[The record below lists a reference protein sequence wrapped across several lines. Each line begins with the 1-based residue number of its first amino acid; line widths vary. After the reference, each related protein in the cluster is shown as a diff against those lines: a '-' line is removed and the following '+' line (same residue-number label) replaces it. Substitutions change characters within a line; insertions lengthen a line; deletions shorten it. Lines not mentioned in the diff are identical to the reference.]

1 MKLQIICLLIF
12 CSNSLYAQQNLAEP
26 DTLNGDNILLDEVV
40 VNAPQKTIQS
50 RGLGNM
56 RINSKVLQISPLF
69 FGERDVIKT
78 LQFLPGVSG
87 GMEGSSQLNIR
98 GGTNDQTLYLM
109 DGVPVYNQNHTFGL
123 FSIFNADAVSTV
135 DLYKGGIPASY
146 GDRLSGVVSVEL
158 KDGDTK
164 EHHNS
169 VSLGLLAGTL
179 SSEGPIVEDKLSYL
193 LVARRS
199 FLDLI
204 YEGVMLAMGQADGGM
219 AMIKFYDVNGKLTW
233 RLDTKNKISWQLFR
247 GYDDLYGMNREEN
260 ESDNEKYRESFGYG
274 WNTLTTSLHY
284 DSELKSNLSLKSNIY
299 YTGLKNFNYS
309 KSKFNSP
316 MESVSTRN
324 ENASLMNEFGGRVS
338 LLNRINDNNTTHY
351 GIEVAHQDY
360 TPDRSFKKINK
371 DVYQFS
377 SPGLSLFKASAFAYH
392 EYSYKRWLFGAG
404 LRKSYYKNSITSKTV
419 LEPRLKVNTFV
430 DDKNKLM
437 VAYDRMSQPIHTI
450 NEVDYNSKSDYWIPF
465 HGEILPYSDQL
476 SAGWKNYTTPWF
488 SFSVEAYYKR
498 LQNLL
503 FIKDVEYFIDYNTDY
518 LQGRGTSMGV
528 ELMAEYS
535 RNRLTA
541 WASYTM
547 SKTDRTFDGKSI
559 SFKYDSPHDVS
570 LFARY
575 VVSDKPKAKHSISAQ
590 VQFKKGYP
598 YTLSPGLYP
607 GMGLPMLPSGYG
619 WDDNY
624 HSVDFL
630 PDTPNGRLN
639 NYFRTDLN
647 YTIDRSM
654 SRGRLIWQFS
664 LLNATNNKNP
674 FAVYKKDSNYKAF
687 VLIPIMPSISVR
699 RVF

>member
-1 MKLQIICLLIF
+1 MERLIISLLALCGF
-12 CSNSLYAQQNLAEP
+12 ALFAQQNINEADSLF
-26 DTLNGDNILLDEVV
+26 DDNILLDEVV
-40 VNAPQKTIQS
+40 VNAPQKSIHS

-56 RINSKVLQISPLF
+56 RINSNMLQVSPLF

-78 LQFLPGVSG
+78 LQFLPGVSA

-123 FSIFNADAVSTV
+123 FSIFNADAVNTV

-158 KDGDTK
+158 KEGDTK
-164 EHHNS
+164 KHHHS
-169 VSLGLLAGTL
+169 FSLGLLAGTL

-193 LVARRS
+193 FVARRS
-199 FLDLI
+199 FLDLL
-204 YEGVMLAMGQADGGM
+204 YEGAMLAAGQGDGGM
-219 AMIKFYDVNGKLTW
+219 AMIKFHDVNGKLTW
-233 RLDTKNKISWQLFR
+233 RLNPKNKLSWQLFS
-247 GYDDLYGMNREEN
+247 GHDDLYGMNREK
-260 ESDNEKYRESFGYG
+260 DNYDNSKYSESFGYG

-284 DSELKSNLSLKSNIY
+284 NSELKSNLSLNGNIY
-299 YTGLKNFNYS
+299 YTGLRNFNYN
-309 KSKFNSP
+309 KSNFKSP
-316 MESVSTRN
+316 AERIRVHN

-338 LLNRINDNNTTHY
+338 LLHRINDRHTTHY
-351 GIEVAHQDY
+351 GIEVANQDY

-371 DVYQFS
+371 DVYRFT

-392 EYSYKRWLFGAG
+392 EYSYKKWLFGAG
-404 LRKSYYKNSITSKTV
+404 VRASHYKNSITHKTV

-488 SFSVEAYYKR
+488 SFSVEVYHKR
-498 LQNLL
+498 MQNLL
-503 FIKDVEYFIDYNTDY
+503 FIQDVEYFIDYNTDY
-518 LQGRGTSMGV
+518 LQGSGTSKGL

-541 WASYTM
+541 WASYTL
-547 SKTDRTFDGKSI
+547 SKTNRTFDGKSI
-559 SFKYDSPHDVS
+559 PFKYDSPHDVS
-570 LFARY
+570 LFASY
-575 VVSDKPKAKHSISAQ
+575 VVSNKSKAKHSVSAQ
-590 VQFKKGYP
+590 VQFKNGYP
-598 YTLSPGLYP
+598 YTLSPGSYP
-607 GMGLPMLPSGYG
+607 GMGLPTLPSGYG
-619 WDDNY
+619 LDDNY
-624 HSVDFL
+624 GSVDFL
-630 PDTPNGRLN
+630 PDSPNGRLK

-647 YTIDRSM
+647 YTVDRKM
-654 SRGRLIWQFS
+654 NKGRLIWQFS

-674 FAVYKKDSNYKAF
+674 FAVYKKDDKYKAF
-687 VLIPIMPSISVR
+687 VLIPMMPSVSVR
-699 RVF
+699 RTW

>member
-1 MKLQIICLLIF
+1 MKLQLICLLII
-12 CSNSLYAQQNLAEP
+12 CSNSLYAQQNVAEA

-56 RINSKVLQISPLF
+56 RINSKVLHVSPLF

-123 FSIFNADAVSTV
+123 FSIFNADVVNTV

-164 EHHNS
+164 NHHHS
-169 VSLGLLAGTL
+169 VSIGLLAGTL
-179 SSEGPIVEDKLSYL
+179 SSEGPIIEDKLSYL
-193 LVARRS
+193 FVARRS
-199 FLDLI
+199 FLDLL
-204 YEGVMLAMGQADGGM
+204 YEGVMMAMGQGDGGM
-219 AMIKFYDVNGKLTW
+219 AMIKFYDVNAKLTW
-233 RLDTKNKISWQLFR
+233 SHNPKNKISWQLFS

-260 ESDNEKYRESFGYG
+260 EYDNEKYKESFGYG
-274 WNTLTTSLHY
+274 WNSLTTSLHY

-299 YTGLKNFNYS
+299 YTGLKNFNYN
-309 KSKFNSP
+309 KSKFKSP
-316 MESVSTRN
+316 MESMSTHN
-324 ENASLMNEFGGRVS
+324 ETASLMNEFGGRAS
-338 LLNRINDNNTTHY
+338 LLHRINYNNTTNY

-360 TPDRSFKKINK
+360 TPDHSFKKVNK
-371 DVYQFS
+371 DIYEFS

-404 LRKSYYKNSITSKTV
+404 LRASYYKNSITSKTV

-437 VAYDRMSQPIHTI
+437 IAYDRMSQPIHTI

-488 SFSVEAYYKR
+488 SYSVELYYKR
-498 LQNLL
+498 MHNLL
-503 FIKDVEYFIDYNTDY
+503 FINDVEYFIDYNTDY
-518 LQGRGTSMGV
+518 LQGSGTSKGV

-541 WASYTM
+541 WASYTLT
-547 SKTDRTFDGKSI
+547 KTDRIFDGKTVP
-559 SFKYDSPHDVS
+559 FKYDSPHDVS
-570 LFARY
+570 LFASY
-575 VVSDKPKAKHSISAQ
+575 VLKDKSKAKHSISAQ
-590 VQFKKGYP
+590 VQFKNGYP
-598 YTLSPGLYP
+598 YSLSPGSYP

-619 WDDNY
+619 WDDRY

-630 PDTPNGRLN
+630 PNTPNGRLN

-647 YTIDRSM
+647 YTVDRKM
-654 SRGRLIWQFS
+654 NRGSLIWQFS

-674 FAVYKKDSNYKAF
+674 FAVYKKDDSYKAF
-687 VLIPIMPSISVR
+687 VLIPTMPSISVR